1 MGERSVAIELIPG
14 VYVQA
19 MRNKSSAMRNNN
31 TYIYK
36 TIQYIHSDIYIYNY
50 IYIFIICIHMNAIII
65 RSVVPEFDS
74 YVEAKWLGN

>member
-36 TIQYIHSDIYIYNY
+36 TIQYI
-50 IYIFIICIHMNAIII
+50 FIICIHMNAIII